1 MSAHPRPTPVEHHD
15 AVVRRLREIVDNAQ
29 QPEPPPPPPEKPKRP
44 AMPGAVAIGGGIVVL
59 AAVAAVVYSVAVPKS
74 ASPVNSPPTPPTV
87 APPRQQS
94 AKPSE
99 EEMAAAK
106 KRLGDAL
113 LKMARPT
120 DAAPPAAPP
129 PAPSSAPP
137 VEQAP
142 QPAAAPPKAE
152 ARPEPPAAQP
162 APQPAPQ
169 PAVSADDARM
179 MLARASSLIREGQ
192 IASARSLLQLALR
205 SNDPSVAFALA
216 ETYDP
221 RTLAR
226 WRAIGITGDV
236 ERARAL
242 YKQAAD
248 GGVAEA
254 GARLGDLDR

>member
-44 AMPGAVAIGGGIVVL
+44 AMPGAVAIGGGIVAL

-74 ASPVNSPPTPPTV
+74 ASPVNSPATPPTV
-87 APPRQQS
+87 APPQQQS

-99 EEMAAAK
+99 EEMAVAK

-129 PAPSSAPP
+129 AAASS
-137 VEQAP
+137 EQAP
-142 QPAAAPPKAE
+142 QTAAAPPKAE

-162 APQPAPQ
+162 APQPASQ
-169 PAVSADDARM
+169 PAVSADDARA

>member
-1 MSAHPRPTPVEHHD
+1 MGFDLFTF
-15 AVVRRLREIVDNAQ
+15 
-29 QPEPPPPPPEKPKRP
+29 
-44 AMPGAVAIGGGIVVL
+44 
-59 AAVAAVVYSVAVPKS
+59 PKS
-74 ASPVNSPPTPPTV
+74 ASPVNSPATPPTV
-87 APPRQQS
+87 APPQQQS

-99 EEMAAAK
+99 EEMAVAK

-129 PAPSSAPP
+129 AAASS
-137 VEQAP
+137 EQAP
-142 QPAAAPPKAE
+142 QTAAAPPKAE

-169 PAVSADDARM
+169 PAVSADDARA